1 MALVEPWQ
9 LVVSVDDH
17 VIEPPDTWLSR
28 LPSKYHGTCPQVVR
42 DERGEAWV
50 YDGRRI
56 EIGGMLVMGGIDEAD
71 YDPSPVRYADMR
83 AACYD
88 AKERVAAMDRDGV
101 LASMAFP
108 TVPRFCGQE
117 FAEARDHELGFL
129 CVQAYNDFLL
139 DEWAAVAPERM
150 IPLIIIPLWDP
161 RLAAQEIER
170 CAAKGAKS
178 IAFSELPPALGLPSI
193 HDPDGYWDPVF
204 AAASDT
210 GLPLS
215 IHVGSSSQL
224 PSTGPDA
231 PRIIPSILISW
242 VAATTC
248 VDWLFCHALARYPG
262 LRVTLSEGGIGWVPM
277 TLAQTARQ
285 IRHNAY
291 MDRFEVKGSLIE
303 GSLRTD
309 RRDEAVP
316 LWPHGDKD
324 PWQVFRERIR
334 GCFIGEAHA
343 GCREAIDAIGTD
355 VFLAEVDFPHSDSSY
370 PRTVQECDQ
379 LLDGLP
385 VEDQRRLRQT
395 NAIEWYDLD
404 RSALDRIAQELTAA

>member
-1 MALVEPWQ
+1 MAEPWQ
-9 LVVSVDDH
+9 YVVSVDDH
-17 VIEPPDTWLSR
+17 IIEPPDTWLSR
-28 LPSKYHGTCPQVVR
+28 LPAKYHGTCPQVVE
-42 DERGEAWV
+42 DDRGEAWV

-56 EIGGMLVMGGIDEAD
+56 EIGGMLVMGGVDEAA

-83 AACYD
+83 PECYS
-88 AKERVAAMDRDGV
+88 AGARVGAMDRDGV

-117 FAEARDHELGFL
+117 FYEARDRELGLL

-139 DEWAAVAPERM
+139 EEWAGAAPDRM
-150 IPLIIIPLWDP
+150 IPLMIIPLWDP
-161 RLAAQEIER
+161 SLAATEIER
-170 CAAKGAKS
+170 CAARGAKS

-193 HDPDGYWDPVF
+193 HDPGRYWDPVF
-204 AAASDT
+204 AAASET

-224 PSTGPDA
+224 PNTGPDA

-248 VDWLFCHALARYPG
+248 VDWLFCDALARHPG
-262 LRVTLSEGGIGWVPM
+262 LRITLSEGGIGWAPM

-285 IRHNAY
+285 IRHNEY
-291 MDRFEVKGSLIE
+291 MDRFEVQGSLIA
-303 GSLRTD
+303 GGLSAV
-309 RRDEAVP
+309 RREQAMP
-316 LWPHGDKD
+316 MWPHGDLD

-343 GCREAIDAIGTD
+343 GSREAIDAIGTD

-370 PRTVQECDQ
+370 PRTLEDCDD
-379 LLDGLP
+379 LLAGLS
-385 VEDQRRLRQT
+385 VEEQRQLRQA
-395 NAIEWYDLD
+395 NAIEWYGLD
-404 RSALDRIAQELTAA
+404 GSRLQQIAEELAA